1 MSDQVSS
8 TETTTVTTESTSATP
23 PAQTAA
29 QPRVFTQEEVDAI
42 VTSRLAR
49 AEKPRPVQA
58 PAPVPAKAAAPATN
72 EAITASD
79 VQQMITRQGDFR
91 ELLGGAGLDAEQ
103 RQSVQ
108 SLFAAANPQDVST
121 WWNTTIAPLKLGKPP
136 APPAVTSTTTPAAS
150 AATTTAPETP
160 RAPVA
165 TMPQAPTGAVNPI
178 TSGGLVDL
186 FSMSVA
192 QLQQLGPAKVR
203 TELEKMWAQG
213 NATNG
218 APQRP
223 KAPGR

>member
-103 RQSVQ
+103 RQ
-108 SLFAAANPQDVST
+108 
-121 WWNTTIAPLKLGKPP
+121 
-136 APPAVTSTTTPAAS
+136 
-150 AATTTAPETP
+150 
-160 RAPVA
+160 R
-165 TMPQAPTGAVNPI
+165 
-178 TSGGLVDL
+178 
-186 FSMSVA
+186 
-192 QLQQLGPAKVR
+192 
-203 TELEKMWAQG
+203 
-213 NATNG
+213 
-218 APQRP
+218 
-223 KAPGR
+223 